1 MSSTRTWFRKGIEP
15 GTTIILERPVRSEWK
30 VVQKLNEYDYQME
43 EDNVKSG
50 SSPSYSSTKLLCHD
64 STDPEKKAFMRIYMQ
79 IPYVNTESDDS
90 AIRAQ
95 QASVFIH
102 KELFAY
108 KALTRKGSTI
118 TPRLLGYKESQQDS
132 SGLVPGGFITW
143 FAWEIVPGLRLG
155 DDFGAAAFWDLESS
169 EREQVRLTF
178 LETLP
183 YVNVPP

>member
-1 MSSTRTWFRKGIEP
+1 
-15 GTTIILERPVRSEWK
+15 
-30 VVQKLNEYDYQME
+30 ME

-64 STDPEKKAFMRIYMQ
+64 SADPEKKAFMRIYMQ

-143 FAWEIVPGLRLG
+143 FAWEIVLGLRLG

-183 YVNVPP
+183 YVNVPL